1 MSEILFPFIEDL
13 SLIIGMIG
21 IFIIIIGAGKALYEF
36 FMKPDTED
44 FQQVR
49 LTLGA
54 HVILGLDF
62 LVGKDIIDTML
73 LDSGEWSQ
81 FWMDLTG
88 LITVVTIRIVLNHF
102 MLQEIQEIESFK
114 SARQKRRKES

>member
-1 MSEILFPFIEDL
+1 MEAMLYQFIENL
-13 SLIIGMIG
+13 SIMIGLVGILIIVM
-21 IFIIIIGAGKALYEF
+21 GAGKALYDF
-36 FMKPDTED
+36 FTKPDTED

-73 LDSGEWSQ
+73 LNTNEWDQ
-81 FWMDLTG
+81 FWMELLS
-88 LITVVTIRIVLNHF
+88 LIIVVVIRIVLNYF
-102 MLQEIQEIESFK
+102 MLKEIQEIEDRSG
-114 SARQKRRKES
+114 QKFTVKNK

>member
-21 IFIIIIGAGKALYEF
+21 IFIIIIGAGKALYAF